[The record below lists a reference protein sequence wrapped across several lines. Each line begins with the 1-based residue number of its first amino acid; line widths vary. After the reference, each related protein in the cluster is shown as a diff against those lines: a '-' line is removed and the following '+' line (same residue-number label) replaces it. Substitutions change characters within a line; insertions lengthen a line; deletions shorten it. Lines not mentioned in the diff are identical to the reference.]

1 MFSGDVLHMH
11 SCFTTPEIEYDLCR
25 VIITASFIFKLV
37 KSFICRVPVAQRLK
51 HLAGMQETRVRS
63 LGRKDPLEKEMAIH
77 SSTLAW
83 TVPWREEPGR
93 LQSMGS
99 QRVGHD

>member
-1 MFSGDVLHMH
+1 MH

-25 VIITASFIFKLV
+25 VIITASFIFKSV

-63 LGRKDPLEKEMAIH
+63 LGWKDPLEKERATH
-77 SSTLAW
+77 SSVL
-83 TVPWREEPGR
+83 PWRIPWTEEPGE
-93 LQSMGS
+93 LCSPWVCKESTQLNN
-99 QRVGHD
+99 